1 MIGRRSPRSCHSD
14 RTELVPLDCL
24 FILWVYSFE
33 LPSTSST
40 HCPEREAEK
49 VPLIPGKTHRGIC
62 RAWGTNAQSK
72 LRQKLHGDRKPS
84 ITHTRNLIDSPPC
97 TLPAPAGL
105 CFRFAIRIA
114 GWRILPLIISPVFNP
129 TVLKCTTHA
138 GVNIRTGSSCTS
150 PPR

>member
-1 MIGRRSPRSCHSD
+1 MLIGRRSPRSCHSD
-14 RTELVPLDCL
+14 RTEFVSPDRL
-24 FILWVYSFE
+24 FILWVDSFE

-40 HCPEREAEK
+40 HCPEREPQTE
-49 VPLIPGKTHRGIC
+49 PFIPGKTHRGIC

-72 LRQKLHGDRKPS
+72 LRQKLHGDRMPS

-114 GWRILPLIISPVFNP
+114 GWRILPLIISPVLNP
-129 TVLKCTTHA
+129 TVL
-138 GVNIRTGSSCTS
+138 
-150 PPR
+150 

>member
-1 MIGRRSPRSCHSD
+1 MTLIKPRLCPSN
-14 RTELVPLDCL
+14 LW

-33 LPSTSST
+33 LPCMSST
-40 HCPEREAEK
+40 HCPEREPITE
-49 VPLIPGKTHRGIC
+49 PFIPGKTHRGIC

-72 LRQKLHGDRKPS
+72 LRQKLHGDRMPS

-150 PPR
+150 PPRQTLHF